1 MEEEEEEVDV
11 SSVGRMATS
20 HMNVLKEAADE
31 VEVVAGMEVVVVAE
45 VVDVSNV
52 EKTDTR
58 HINVLEEE
66 VVEDLEDSEVVD
78 IEDGCDQSFRNF
90 IWLFKISKRFMNCK
104 TIKCSHLMSIHL
116 LNMIFYNETKLQL

>member
-20 HMNVLKEAADE
+20 HMNVPKEEEEEDMEEEGEVDVSNAGRMAISHMNVLKEEE
-31 VEVVAGMEVVVVAE
+31 VEEEVVVGMEVVVAE

-58 HINVLEEE
+58 HMNVLEEV

-78 IEDGCDQSFRNF
+78 IEDGTS
-90 IWLFKISKRFMNCK
+90 
-104 TIKCSHLMSIHL
+104 
-116 LNMIFYNETKLQL
+116 